1 MSGTSKKC
9 GVCGSEGLVAKV
21 TIQKIVPLADRN
33 WTIKIG
39 GQKIGQSD
47 LKASWD
53 KLGGAETGPDQLIR
67 GPVLCSDCETEH
79 FVVMGD
85 PKPLRVGSVEEAR
98 TIGYEELRT
107 K

>member
-9 GVCGSEGLVAKV
+9 GSCGSEDLRAKV

-39 GQKIGQSD
+39 GQKIGQAD

-53 KLGGAETGPDQLIR
+53 KLGGQENGPDQTIR
-67 GPVLCSDCETEH
+67 GPIICADCETEH

-98 TIGYEELRT
+98 LLGYDELKTR
-107 K
+107 